1 MHLTTKKY
9 YVFNTK
15 MFQLAG
21 EAERHGILK
30 PLENSYLQLH
40 TSLLEL
46 MKYTKS
52 RCKGYKEYFSKYQE
66 DLDSSLNEDKR
77 IGKYLFLS
85 LKVNVI
91 TIVINFKDKGD
102 NFICH

>member
-1 MHLTTKKY
+1 
-9 YVFNTK
+9 
-15 MFQLAG
+15 
-21 EAERHGILK
+21 
-30 PLENSYLQLH
+30 
-40 TSLLEL
+40 

-77 IGKYLFLS
+77 IGKYLFIS

-91 TIVINFKDKGD
+91 TIVIIFKVKGD